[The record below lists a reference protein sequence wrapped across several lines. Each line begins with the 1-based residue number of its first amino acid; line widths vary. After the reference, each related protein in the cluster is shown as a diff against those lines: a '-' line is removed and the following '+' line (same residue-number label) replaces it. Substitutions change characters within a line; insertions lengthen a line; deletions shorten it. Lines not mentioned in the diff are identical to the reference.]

1 MDLSKAFDT
10 LNHDLLLAKLNAYG
24 FDKQSLLL
32 IKSYLTNRWQR
43 TRIGTTFSSW
53 SELLSGVPQGSVLGP
68 LLFSVY
74 INDLISL

>member
-32 IKSYLTNRWQR
+32 IKSYLTNRCMELDCRQNQTFRMTSR
-43 TRIGTTFSSW
+43 TFKLKCQTVRLASRIFKLKCQT
-53 SELLSGVPQGSVLGP
+53 V
-68 LLFSVY
+68 
-74 INDLISL
+74 